1 MVFRGLGCSKRLGP
15 YGPRKQIRRRKV
27 SDIKFRF
34 NSVEEK
40 ILQKLIREEEREKR
54 KRRQKERKK

>member
-1 MVFRGLGCSKRLGP
+1 M
-15 YGPRKQIRRRKV
+15 

-34 NSVEEK
+34 NSVEER

-54 KRRQKERKK
+54 KRRQKESRKK